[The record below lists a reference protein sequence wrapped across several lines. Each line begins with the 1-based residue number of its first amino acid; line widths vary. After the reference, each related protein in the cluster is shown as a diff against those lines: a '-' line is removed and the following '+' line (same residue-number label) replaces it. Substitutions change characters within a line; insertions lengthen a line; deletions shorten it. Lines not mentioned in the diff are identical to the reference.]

1 MLTVNRSFRLLSALI
16 LATSL
21 AVACDRLESRSRVAA
36 TPPPPPRAQAATPA
50 AIEEGVAPPAAA
62 SAAVLPGA
70 DAFSDAIVTA
80 RIRASLATD
89 PAMAGSD
96 VSVNADRGVVHLTGN
111 VVSQEQSAIASSH
124 AQRQDGVMRI
134 ESHLSV
140 NQQ

>member
-1 MLTVNRSFRLLSALI
+1 MLTDNRSFHLLSALV
-16 LATSL
+16 LASSL

-36 TPPPPPRAQAATPA
+36 TPAPSRAQAVTPA
-50 AIEEGVAPPAAA
+50 AVEEGVAPPAAGA
-62 SAAVLPGA
+62 SILPSA
-70 DAFSDAIVTA
+70 ESLSDAVVTA

-96 VSVNADRGVVHLTGN
+96 VSVNADRGVVNLTGT
-111 VVSQEQSAIASSH
+111 VVSQEQSAVASAH